1 MSTTTA
7 RHQQTDPQAGATE
20 GTEPPARP
28 WTLVAGR
35 EIRVKLT
42 DRNFLLSTLFTVGLI
57 AAIFGIQAFFFN
69 LSSAPEYRVAVTDP
83 DAVAVVEQA
92 GASMGADPFGG
103 STEEATVTAV
113 QVEDEAAGRELVA
126 AEEADVVL
134 TREGGTWTV
143 GADGDP
149 PASLAGALQEAVRGQ
164 VMTDNAAAAGTT
176 LGELMAG
183 TEVAFVDYASA
194 DDSEGELVVFV
205 AGLLFGMLFYVA
217 SLLFGLSIAQS
228 VVEEKQSRIVEILTA
243 AIPVRQLLAGKVLG
257 NTALALG
264 QMVLLVAVGL
274 VGLSFTAYDAFL
286 PMLAEPLLWYLPFF
300 VAGFIALACIWAAAG
315 AMASR
320 SEDLQTTTMPLT
332 LGLVVVYIVAQ
343 GLDGTWS
350 VVGSYVPVMSTF
362 LMPIRL
368 LEGEA
373 LWWEPVLSLAV
384 TLAFCWMTVRFG
396 ARLYRRAL
404 LQTQG
409 RITFR
414 QALSLGE

>member
-1 MSTTTA
+1 M
-7 RHQQTDPQAGATE
+7 
-20 GTEPPARP
+20 
-28 WTLVAGR
+28 
-35 EIRVKLT
+35 
-42 DRNFLLSTLFTVGLI
+42 FTVGLI